1 MVVLPVLE
9 GRVATGVIFNCAT
22 GNAILLCMAHFPQP
36 HSRVRAP
43 RVRVPSNE
51 PVKFNLGNGEFSARL
66 HRLSLTGGLV
76 QFERAVGELSLAE
89 VVLTTQLGPV
99 KALVQFLK
107 PQAEPPARVGV
118 TRAGVGIDGNFPP
131 RPFRFVALDDPD
143 FHRLAGTIQEMRRRG
158 LGEERKA
165 G

>member
-1 MVVLPVLE
+1 
-9 GRVATGVIFNCAT
+9 
-22 GNAILLCMAHFPQP
+22 MAHFPQP

-43 RVRVPSNE
+43 RVRVPNNE
-51 PVKFNLGNGEFSARL
+51 PVKFNLGTGEFSAKL
-66 HRLSLTGGLV
+66 HCLSLTGGLV

-89 VVLTTQLGPV
+89 VVLTTKSGPV

-107 PQAEPPARVGV
+107 PQLE
-118 TRAGVGIDGNFPP
+118 GNSPP

-143 FHRLAGTIQEMRRRG
+143 FHRLAGTIQEMRKRG

-165 G
+165 V

>member
-1 MVVLPVLE
+1 
-9 GRVATGVIFNCAT
+9 
-22 GNAILLCMAHFPQP
+22 MAHFPQP

-89 VVLTTQLGPV
+89 VVLTTQSGPV

-107 PQAEPPARVGV
+107 PQPGPPAR
-118 TRAGVGIDGNFPP
+118 AGVARGGVEVQGNSLP

-143 FHRLAGTIQEMRRRG
+143 FHRLAGTIQDMRRRG
-158 LGEERKA
+158 LGEERKV

>member
-1 MVVLPVLE
+1 M
-9 GRVATGVIFNCAT
+9 
-22 GNAILLCMAHFPQP
+22 
-36 HSRVRAP
+36 
-43 RVRVPSNE
+43 RVPSNE

-89 VVLTTQLGPV
+89 VVLTTQSGPV

-107 PQAEPPARVGV
+107 PQIE
-118 TRAGVGIDGNFPP
+118 GNSPP

-158 LGEERKA
+158 LGEERKV